1 MRRRFF
7 IATVPLVLL
16 LIAAVVIPAAIFLA
30 QRHTSA
36 LLNDRL
42 LDAAR
47 FVSLIE
53 SAEGEDDARLTAEL
67 DHYAELY
74 SSRIWLIGRD
84 SEEIHVV
91 GEGAADGPPEQ
102 ALEMLDLAMSGDQPT
117 SERTVTPF
125 GPQTLSLVTPVGHD
139 SQVSAALI
147 MEFPTDSVQRRVLQ
161 GWAIVGLAAA
171 LPAGALCAATWPI
184 AGWVLRPLRR
194 LATSIDRVRRGE
206 MDVEVEID
214 SGPPELRGVAE
225 SFNEMSRTVVST
237 LERQQQFVA
246 DASHQLRNPLAA
258 LHVGLENLEAN
269 LEPGEDSRESYEE
282 AMQTVLRMEALVDDL
297 LQASSLASAQEAPLS
312 TGMGSLR
319 ESSWH
324 ALAASYGARVVVT
337 LEPAAVAQPTG
348 GMETLVEEL
357 LENAFRLGRAD
368 TVLVSGVSQEAA
380 GTYRLTVDDDGRG
393 LAQDE
398 LHLPGTRFWRSSQSQ
413 NLPGSGLGLS
423 ILKQGVAD
431 AGGTLSVSHSSRG
444 GLLITVEV
452 PLQ

>member
-7 IATVPLVLL
+7 VATVPLVML

-53 SAEGEDDARLTAEL
+53 SAEGEDDERLAAEL
-67 DHYAELY
+67 DNYAELY

-84 SEEIHVV
+84 SEEIHVA
-91 GEGAADGPPEQ
+91 GDDADAGPPDE
-102 ALEMLDLAMSGDQPT
+102 ALAMLDLAMSGDQPT

-125 GPQTLSLVTPVGHD
+125 GPETLTLVTPVGHD

-147 MEFPTDSVQRRVLQ
+147 MEFPTDSAQQRVLY
-161 GWAIVGLAAA
+161 GWGVVGLAAA
-171 LPAGALCAATWPI
+171 VPAAALCAATWPI

-194 LATSIDRVRRGE
+194 LASSIDRVRRGE

-258 LHVGLENLEAN
+258 LHVGLENLEAE
-269 LEPGEDSRESYEE
+269 LEPGEEAQESYDE

-297 LQASSLASAQEAPLS
+297 LQASSLPAAQQDPLS
-312 TGMGSLR
+312 CRMQDLR
-319 ESSWH
+319 ETGWQ
-324 ALAASYGARVVVT
+324 ALAASYGGRVDVV
-337 LEPAAVAQPTG
+337 LDPATVAQPTG
-348 GMETLVEEL
+348 GLETLVEEL
-357 LENAFRLGRAD
+357 LDNAFRLGRAES
-368 TVLVSGVSQEAA
+368 VLVRGVRQEEAD
-380 GTYRLTVDDDGRG
+380 TYRLTVDDDGRG

-398 LHLPGTRFWRSSQSQ
+398 LHLPGTRFWRSTQNQ

-431 AGGTLSVSHSSRG
+431 AGGALSVSSSARG

-452 PLQ
+452 PLH